1 MSHSPRLEC
10 AVHTLWQDIRFALRI
25 LTKSK
30 GFSSI
35 AILSLALG
43 IGANTTIFTVVNAI
57 LLNPLPV
64 KQISRVV
71 QVDTVDT
78 KTRVTAANVTKLG
91 MSYPN
96 FQDYVRNSKVFSGLS
111 CIVGPLPLT
120 WSGGAEPKQVFGQ
133 MVSANYFEVLGL
145 RPAAGRFFVPDEDS
159 KLGGNNVAVLSYS
172 LWVNKFGS
180 DPNVV
185 NTTLTLNATS
195 YSVVGVA
202 PRGFKGAFTF
212 GNAEQVWL
220 PVSMYPQVLA
230 GFFKDNFNDRRF
242 LTTAVIGRLKD
253 GVILGEAEASV
264 KTIASNLEREF
275 PKDNASR
282 SVALTPLAE
291 AAVGV
296 NNRNQFVLAGG
307 LMMAIVGLV
316 LLIACANLANLLLAQ
331 SASRQ
336 KEIGLRAALG
346 ASQVRMAR
354 QLLTESM
361 VLAMLSGVVGL
372 AIAYAGR
379 AVLWSFRPPFI
390 LDGDVDLGFDSHV
403 LFFTLGVA
411 LLTAVTIGLAP
422 AIKVARP
429 NLIEALNVGGR
440 GGTLG
445 WGRSTLRSLL
455 VVTEIALA
463 LVALIGAGLF
473 VRSMQS
479 AQRIDPGFESKK
491 LFVFAFDLGALH
503 YEEGRAHQYF
513 RAAIDRARA
522 VPGVDSA
529 TIASNFPLG
538 GGLGRTVFPE
548 GQDEAS
554 GYRGTLTQL
563 NDVAPNF
570 FQTLRIPLAGGRE
583 FTDADRKDTHQVAII
598 NEAMANQF
606 WPDQNAVGKRFHFFG
621 ETQLREVVGVVRN
634 TVVNNIGED
643 PQPLAY
649 LPLTQDFAPA
659 VTMQVRTSGRPESVI
674 AAVRSQVQSLDTNL
688 ALTNLNTIEEL
699 VDQGLWAPRV
709 GAGLLAVF
717 GALALLLAIVGVYG
731 VLSYS
736 VSQQTR
742 EIGIRMAMGART
754 ASVLALIVR
763 QGMRLAFVGL
773 ALGLVIAFA
782 GTRALSSLLF
792 GVSAHDPVTFAVV
805 SFILATAAILGC
817 YIPARRAA
825 KIDPITALRYE

>member
-1 MSHSPRLEC
+1 MQ
-10 AVHTLWQDIRFALRI
+10 TLWQDIRYAVRVLI
-25 LTKSK
+25 KNK
-30 GFSSI
+30 GFSAI
-35 AILSLALG
+35 AILSLSLG

-96 FQDYVRNSKVFSGLS
+96 FQDYARGNQVFSGVS

-120 WSGGAEPKQVFGQ
+120 WSGSAEPKQIFAQ
-133 MVSANYFEVLGL
+133 MVSANYFDVLGL
-145 RPAAGRFFVPDEDS
+145 RPAVGRFFMADEDS

-185 NTTLTLNATS
+185 GKILTLNATA
-195 YSVVGVA
+195 YTVIGVA

-212 GNAEQVWL
+212 GNAEEIWI

-253 GVILGEAEASV
+253 GVSLGGAEASL
-264 KTIASNLEREF
+264 KTMALSLEREY

-282 SVALTPLAE
+282 SVALTPLAD

-296 NNRNQFVLAGG
+296 NARGQIVLAGG
-307 LMMAIVGLV
+307 LMMGIVGLV

-331 SASRQ
+331 AASRE

-346 ASQVRMAR
+346 ASQGRVIQ

-361 VLAMLSGVVGL
+361 VLALISAVVGV
-372 AIAYAGR
+372 AIAYGGR

-390 LDGDVDLGFDSHV
+390 LDGDVDLSFDSHV

-411 LLTAVTIGLAP
+411 LLTALMIGVVP
-422 AIKVARP
+422 AIKVAKP
-429 NLIEALNVGGR
+429 NLIEALKVGGR
-440 GGTLG
+440 SGTVG
-445 WGRSTLRSLL
+445 WTRSPIRSLL
-455 VVTEIALA
+455 VVAEIALA
-463 LVALIGAGLF
+463 LVALVGAGLF
-473 VRSMQS
+473 IRSMQN
-479 AQRIDPGFESKK
+479 AQRIDLGFESNN

-503 YEEGRAHQYF
+503 YEEGRAQQYF
-513 RAAIDRARA
+513 RAAIERAKA
-522 VPGVDSA
+522 VPGVESA

-563 NDVAPNF
+563 DDVAPNYF
-570 FQTLRIPLAGGRE
+570 ATLHIPLVAGRE
-583 FTDADRKDTHQVAII
+583 FTDADRKDTNPVAII
-598 NEAMANQF
+598 DEAMANQF
-606 WPDQNAVGKRFHFFG
+606 WPGQNAVGKRFHFFG

-634 TVVNNIGED
+634 TVINTIGEE

-649 LPLTQDFAPA
+649 LPLTQDYAPA
-659 VTMQVRTSGRPESVI
+659 VTLQVRTRGRPESVI
-674 AAVRSQVQSLDTNL
+674 AAVRGQVQSLDTNL
-688 ALTNLNTIEEL
+688 ALTNLNTIGEL
-699 VDQGLWAPRV
+699 IDQGLWAPRV
-709 GAGLLAVF
+709 GAALLAVF
-717 GALALLLAIVGVYG
+717 GVLALLLAIVGVYG

-736 VSQQTR
+736 VNQQTR
-742 EIGIRMAMGART
+742 EIGIRMAMGAETRG
-754 ASVLALIVR
+754 VLSLIVG
-763 QGMRLAFVGL
+763 QGMRLAGAGLAVGL
-773 ALGLVIAFA
+773 AVAFA
-782 GTRALSSLLF
+782 AMRVLSSLLY
-792 GVSAHDPVTFAVV
+792 GVSAHDPLTFAGVTLV
-805 SFILATAAILGC
+805 LATAAVLGC
-817 YIPARRAA
+817 YIPARRAT
-825 KIDPITALRYE
+825 KVDPITALRYE